1 MSGEYQYYRGYTS
14 TVLTNQQA
22 SSAVCTYIKRRND
35 KCSFSEFIDLYQG
48 IIIDSSLNTDD
59 WSGLESTWQR
69 RFLRAVK
76 DIIPDKYD
84 DIFAKGYSV
93 VVLAQVMVVAL
104 LIDRCID
111 LEVKSETSKKSLMDY
126 WQNIINEKGQ
136 ISVINNHI
144 FGSLKILDVTAKHNT
159 DTIISKVSN
168 HSLYK
173 DQIGEKSPLDLE
185 SVDNN
190 DIADTTTR
198 YGKRSSELM
207 SRHDSESEESDQE
220 EIEEV
225 QNYQEIMDLKE

>member
-84 DIFAKGYSV
+84 DIFAK
-93 VVLAQVMVVAL
+93 
-104 LIDRCID
+104 
-111 LEVKSETSKKSLMDY
+111 
-126 WQNIINEKGQ
+126 